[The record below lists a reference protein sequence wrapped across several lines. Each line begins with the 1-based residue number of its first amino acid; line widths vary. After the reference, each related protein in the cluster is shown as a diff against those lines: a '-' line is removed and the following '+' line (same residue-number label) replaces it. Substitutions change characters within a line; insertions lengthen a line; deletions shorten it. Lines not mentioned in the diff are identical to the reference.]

1 MEPRRSS
8 KARTVTGCG
17 LLALGVAVFA
27 VRALHEGPYAMPWG
41 GPLFGGLGS
50 LLLGGVLVWTA
61 APRWLGVLAL
71 VASPAAFFS
80 GLYATM
86 AELEEVVSLYATDS
100 AGNATEL
107 RLWIVDRED
116 GQWVGMP
123 RWKAVEHSLDG
134 ARVQLLRNGETR
146 CVVPVLHEERAT
158 VAAIHALKVD
168 KYAVARGAAAV
179 GLYPSEARETAVS
192 LRLDPCPA
200 GEQIPAPPPVGRP
213 SNPGLNEEAR
223 P

>member
-1 MEPRRSS
+1 VTEPSSSS
-8 KARTVTGCG
+8 KIQTGVGCG

-27 VRALHEGPYAMPWG
+27 VRLLHEGPYATPCG
-41 GPLFGGLGS
+41 GALFGGLGS
-50 LLLGGVLVWTA
+50 LLFGGVLVWPA
-61 APRWLGVLAL
+61 APRWLGFLAL
-71 VASPAAFFS
+71 AASPVVFFW

-100 AGNATEL
+100 AGNPAEL

-134 ARVQLLRNGETR
+134 TRVQMLRNGAAR
-146 CVVPVLHEERAT
+146 CVVPVLHEDRAT
-158 VAAIHALKVD
+158 VRAIHALKVE
-168 KYAVARGAAAV
+168 KYAVARGAAAI
-179 GLYPSEARETAVS
+179 GLYPREARETGVS

-200 GEQIPAPPPVGRP
+200 G
-213 SNPGLNEEAR
+213 
-223 P
+223 